1 MSSHAAAG
9 TKAATTIGKLRV
21 IFLGSPEIAIP
32 SLEALARHPEI
43 DVRLVV
49 TQPDRPAGRGRR
61 LTPPPVRVAAEALGI
76 DVIQPETL
84 RDSAVLDRMRQEQPD
99 LLVVVAYGEILR
111 KTALELAPLGCL
123 NVHPSLLPRYRGA
136 TPIPAAILNGDP
148 TTGVSIMKLVR
159 ALDAG
164 PLVAQCAIGVAR
176 DDTTGTLSARLA
188 DLAAEMLPAVALGY
202 ARSERVPI
210 EQDDDGATYTRE
222 WTTAD
227 ARIDWSRPATEIERL
242 VRAADPWPVAWTT
255 LDGERLRV
263 VAATAGAKGLADGPP
278 GDVVIDGGEVV
289 VRTGDGVLRLDRV
302 QPAGKR
308 AMPAADWWR
317 GRREDSARF
326 E

>member
-1 MSSHAAAG
+1 MTG
-9 TKAATTIGKLRV
+9 RLRV
-21 IFLGSPEIAIP
+21 IFLGSPEIAVP
-32 SLEALARHPEI
+32 SLAALARRPDI

-61 LTPPPVRVAAEALGI
+61 LTPPPVRVAAEKLGI

-84 RDSAVLDRMRQEQPD
+84 RDPDVLRRMQEAQPD

-111 KTALELAPLGCL
+111 KAALELAPLGCL

-136 TPIPAAILNGDP
+136 TPIQAAILNGDP
-148 TTGVSIMKLVR
+148 TTGVSIIKLVR

-188 DLAAEMLPAVALGY
+188 ELAAEMLPAVALGY
-202 ARSERVPI
+202 ARGERVPV
-210 EQDDDGATYTRE
+210 EQDHAAATYTSE
-222 WTTAD
+222 WTTVD
-227 ARIDWSRPATEIERL
+227 ARIDWSRPAAEIERL
-242 VRAADPWPVAWTT
+242 VRAATPWPVAWTM
-255 LDGERLRV
+255 LDDERLRITTADVVSSCDESGTPGDITV
-263 VAATAGAKGLADGPP
+263 VAGDIVVQTGAGS
-278 GDVVIDGGEVV
+278 
-289 VRTGDGVLRLDRV
+289 LRLGHV

-308 AMPAADWWR
+308 PMAAADWWR
-317 GRREDSARF
+317 GRRAGQARF